1 MYRRGLYPSTVVE
14 RAFRFAATVACCVVL
29 AGCGSSEPAA
39 VPVTGTL
46 KFKDGTVPQGEIA
59 MIRFEPMIA
68 DGSCPA
74 AFAKIQSDGNYSLET
89 ADGKKGALPG
99 NYKVTLKIW
108 RTYRPPHVSV
118 VPEKYAHIETS
129 NLEREVSEA
138 GPNHFDLVVDSK

>member
-1 MYRRGLYPSTVVE
+1 MYKRELYSSTVARRVLHC
-14 RAFRFAATVACCVVL
+14 AGTALCCFAM
-29 AGCGSSEPAA
+29 AGCGSNEPAA

-59 MIRFEPMIA
+59 MIRFEPTIT

-99 NYKVTLKIW
+99 KYKVTLKIW
-108 RTYRPPHVSV
+108 KTYRPPHVSV
-118 VPEKYAHIETS
+118 VPEKYAKIETS

-138 GPNHFDLVVDSK
+138 GPNHFDLLVDSK